1 MNIDVKRE
9 GTELTLA
16 IDGKM
21 DTATSPQV
29 DEAVREN
36 IGGVTKLTFDM
47 EKTTY
52 LTSAGLRVLVS
63 AQKTMDRQGEMV
75 LVNVCEDVRDVLA
88 MTGLLDIFTVL
99 S

>member
-9 GTELTLA
+9 GTSLTLA
-16 IDGKM
+16 IEGEM
-21 DTATSPQV
+21 DAVSSPLV

-36 IGGVTKLTFDM
+36 TEGVKSLTFDL
-47 EKTTY
+47 EKMPY
-52 LTSAGLRVLVS
+52 LTSAGIRVLIT

>member
-1 MNIDVKRE
+1 MNIDVNRE

-36 IGGVTKLTFDM
+36 SGGVTRLTFDL
-47 EKTTY
+47 EKVPY
-52 LTSAGLRVLVS
+52 LTSAGIRVLVS

-75 LVNVCEDVRDVLA
+75 LLNVCEDVRDVLA

-99 S
+99 

>member
-1 MNIDVKRE
+1 MTITKNPDADKLTVSLE
-9 GTELTLA
+9 GRL
-16 IDGKM
+16 

-36 IGGVTKLTFDM
+36 IGGVTKLTFDL

-88 MTGLLDIFTVL
+88 MTGLPDIFTVL

>member
-9 GTELTLA
+9 GSELTLA

-21 DTATSPQV
+21 DTAASPQV
-29 DEAVREN
+29 DETVREN
-36 IGGVTKLTFDM
+36 IGCVTRLSFDL
-47 EKTTY
+47 EKMPY
-52 LTSAGLRVLVS
+52 LTSAGIRVLVA

-75 LVNVCEDVRDVLA
+75 LLNVCEDVRDVLA